1 MAIGT
6 GDVAPSSQSCLSA
19 SCAPGPTALLRI
31 TFDYWIN
38 RCCSTTCERLKHKKA
53 IMLQSS
59 TWPLTQLLL
68 FVVTAAVTHLVVSL
82 GQTLM
87 HCILGHHPIGGPLF
101 HNHINFHH
109 TFYSKDHLVSQ
120 TYLGDGEGN
129 NTPFFFIPVF
139 LVGGCA
145 YFFLPITLFVVMV
158 IVCAASFYAHVYLD
172 KEYHVEG
179 SQLQR
184 FAWFRKKQALH
195 FVHHQ
200 HAKTNFAVIHFFW
213 DRILGT
219 YRNPQVSNTIAVRSF
234 AQPSNTLLSLFP
246 IPDSVNLVRRCV
258 SYLGSFR

>member
-1 MAIGT
+1 
-6 GDVAPSSQSCLSA
+6 
-19 SCAPGPTALLRI
+19 
-31 TFDYWIN
+31 
-38 RCCSTTCERLKHKKA
+38 
-53 IMLQSS
+53 MLQSS
-59 TWPLTQLLL
+59 PWLLTQLLL

-87 HCILGHHPIGGPLF
+87 HYILGHHPIGGTLF

-145 YFFLPITLFVVMV
+145 YFFLPVTLFVVMV

-219 YRNPQVSNTIAVRSF
+219 YRNPQVSNPIAVRSS
-234 AQPSNTLLSLFP
+234 AQLSNALLSVFP
-246 IPDSVNLVRRCV
+246 IPDSVNLVHRCV
-258 SYLGSFR
+258 SYLRSYR